1 LFRASRPKP
10 SANNDCSNSSNH
22 QQSYARRY
30 NSAGRR
36 IEPAGRGCH
45 HKKLASAPDNRILS
59 GVIYFDHN
67 ATAPVMRE
75 AREAWLEATEHNPG
89 NASSPHQIG
98 GRANAALREARE
110 KLAHFLDCQPADI
123 IWTSGA
129 TEANNMVMHHFARTL
144 DAKTEVWVSA
154 IEHPCVHE
162 SAKHYFGKRARLIPV
177 THDGVIDLDWLTAEL
192 ADTRPSLVG
201 VMAANNETGVI
212 QPWREILA
220 ICRQYQVPF
229 FSDAVQWLGKMP
241 ARGLG
246 ECDYLSGAAHK
257 FGGPRGVGFLKVP
270 HRSQVIPLIL
280 GGKQEQGRR
289 AGTENVPII
298 VSMLAA
304 LEAREKQMA
313 RSEHILRG
321 VWRENFERQ
330 LLHKLPGTVIVGA
343 NSPRLWNTVS
353 ALMPEGVQLRWLTK
367 LDKAGFAVS
376 TGSACTT
383 GKEEPSHVLA
393 AMNFKPAEA
402 HRVLRFSS
410 GWETTE
416 ADWDALANA
425 LAKVH
430 AELHH
435 AKA

>member
-1 LFRASRPKP
+1 
-10 SANNDCSNSSNH
+10 
-22 QQSYARRY
+22 
-30 NSAGRR
+30 
-36 IEPAGRGCH
+36 
-45 HKKLASAPDNRILS
+45 
-59 GVIYFDHN
+59 VIYFDHN

-75 AREAWLEATEHNPG
+75 AREVWLEATEHNPG
-89 NASSPHQIG
+89 NASSPHQFG
-98 GRANAALREARE
+98 GRAGAALREARE
-110 KLAHFLDCQPADI
+110 RLAHFLGCHPADI
-123 IWTSGA
+123 VWTSGA

-144 DAKTEVWVSA
+144 DAKGEVWISA

-177 THDGVIDLDWLTAEL
+177 THDGVIDLDWLTVEL
-192 ADTRPSLVG
+192 ADMRPGLVG
-201 VMAANNETGVI
+201 VMAANNETGVL
-212 QPWREILA
+212 QPWREALA
-220 ICRQYQVPF
+220 ICRQYKVPF

-241 ARGLG
+241 AKGLG

-270 HRSQVIPLIL
+270 HKSHVTPLLL

-298 VSMLAA
+298 LSMLAA
-304 LEAREKQMA
+304 LETREKQLA
-313 RSEHILRG
+313 RCEHILRG

-330 LLHKLPGTVIVGA
+330 LLKNLPGAVIVGA
-343 NSPRLWNTVS
+343 NAPRLWNTVS

-383 GKEEPSHVLA
+383 GNEEPSHVLA
-393 AMNFKPAEA
+393 AMNFKSAEA

-430 AELHH
+430 AEVHH
-435 AKA
+435 AKAHAAA

>member
-1 LFRASRPKP
+1 M
-10 SANNDCSNSSNH
+10 
-22 QQSYARRY
+22 
-30 NSAGRR
+30 
-36 IEPAGRGCH
+36 
-45 HKKLASAPDNRILS
+45 
-59 GVIYFDHN
+59 IYFDHN

-98 GRANAALREARE
+98 SRAGTALKEARE
-110 KLAHFLDCQPADI
+110 KLAHFLDCQPADL

-144 DAKTEVWVSA
+144 EAKGEVWISA

-192 ADTRPSLVG
+192 ADTRPGLVG
-201 VMAANNETGVI
+201 VMATNNETGVL
-212 QPWREILA
+212 QPWREALA

-241 ARGLG
+241 AKGLG
-246 ECDYLSGAAHK
+246 ECDFLSGAAHK

-270 HRSQVIPLIL
+270 HRSQVTPLLL

-393 AMNFKPAEA
+393 AMGFKPAEA

-416 ADWDALANA
+416 ADWDALGSA
-425 LAKVH
+425 LVKVH
-430 AELHH
+430 AEVHH

>member
-1 LFRASRPKP
+1 M
-10 SANNDCSNSSNH
+10 
-22 QQSYARRY
+22 
-30 NSAGRR
+30 
-36 IEPAGRGCH
+36 
-45 HKKLASAPDNRILS
+45 
-59 GVIYFDHN
+59 IYFDHN

-75 AREAWLEATEHNPG
+75 AREAWLDATENNPG

-98 GRANAALREARE
+98 GRANAALKEARE
-110 KLAHFLDCQPADI
+110 KLAHFLGCQPADI

-144 DAKTEVWVSA
+144 DAKGEVWISA

-192 ADTRPSLVG
+192 ADTRPGLVG

-212 QPWREILA
+212 QPWREALA
-220 ICRQYQVPF
+220 ICRQYKVPF

-241 ARGLG
+241 AKGLG

-270 HRSQVIPLIL
+270 HKSHVTPLLL

-298 VSMLAA
+298 LSMLAA
-304 LEAREKQMA
+304 LEAREKQIG

-330 LLHKLPGTVIVGA
+330 LLHKLPGAIVVGA
-343 NSPRLWNTVS
+343 TVAAFVEHRFGAHARRRAIALADETRQGRVCGFHRLGLHHRQGRAVARAGGDGFQGGGSASRAAFQQRLGNDRSRLGRAGQRPGESPRRSASRQGVS
-353 ALMPEGVQLRWLTK
+353 RPNLVGGAS
-367 LDKAGFAVS
+367 S
-376 TGSACTT
+376 TS
-383 GKEEPSHVLA
+383 PHFQSI
-393 AMNFKPAEA
+393 
-402 HRVLRFSS
+402 R
-410 GWETTE
+410 
-416 ADWDALANA
+416 
-425 LAKVH
+425 
-430 AELHH
+430 
-435 AKA
+435 